1 MVPNLIAYDI
11 ASVQAIDNRIA
22 MVNFIKYNYGTTK
35 GATKA
40 GTTFAD
46 IRNLYKSDVDYT
58 SDHVEGEEILAG
70 DTEGTS
76 KSFVLDW
83 APLLPGKV
91 EFTLKIEAK
100 DYQFKDDGNGAIT
113 AVTAGAPFTSG
124 NVNYGTGAVELTLNA
139 AKTVTA
145 GTASYGYANEYV
157 PAQSLPSITLSIESL
172 PIKAK
177 TRRLAALWGFEASYE
192 LQKEYGQSMEELLS
206 TTASGEI
213 AHEID
218 MEIMGD
224 IYNSAV
230 ASGITFS
237 TTAPQAISL
246 QDHYDSFLIKL
257 NQAANKIY
265 QNTRRIRPNYVIC
278 GTGVATIIESI
289 RIFKASGETSAKG
302 PFYLAA

>member
-1 MVPNLIAYDI
+1 
-11 ASVQAIDNRIA
+11 
-22 MVNFIKYNYGTTK
+22 
-35 GATKA
+35 
-40 GTTFAD
+40 
-46 IRNLYKSDVDYT
+46 
-58 SDHVEGEEILAG
+58 
-70 DTEGTS
+70 
-76 KSFVLDW
+76 
-83 APLLPGKV
+83 
-91 EFTLKIEAK
+91 
-100 DYQFKDDGNGAIT
+100 
-113 AVTAGAPFTSG
+113 
-124 NVNYGTGAVELTLNA
+124 
-139 AKTVTA
+139 
-145 GTASYGYANEYV
+145 
-157 PAQSLPSITLSIESL
+157 
-172 PIKAK
+172 
-177 TRRLAALWGFEASYE
+177 
-192 LQKEYGQSMEELLS
+192 MEELLS

-278 GTGVATIIESI
+278 GTSAATIIESI